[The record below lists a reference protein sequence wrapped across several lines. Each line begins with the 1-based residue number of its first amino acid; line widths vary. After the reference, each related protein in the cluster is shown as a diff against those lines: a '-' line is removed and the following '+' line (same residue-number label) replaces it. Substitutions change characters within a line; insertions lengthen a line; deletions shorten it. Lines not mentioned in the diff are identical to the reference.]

1 MELSLWETLET
12 LRLYSQGGVPHLFL
26 GQADGL
32 IPFLLTSFIT
42 FFLLFNST
50 FHSHFIH

>member
-12 LRLYSQGGVPHLFL
+12 LPLYAQGGVPHLFL

-32 IPFLLTSFIT
+32 ILSLLTSFIT
-42 FFLLFNST
+42 FFLPFNST